1 MEAFRGRTIDTS
13 KRVKVYRNL
22 HKRCFSIVQGGLVVA
37 YADTITLNN
46 VLFKVSEA
54 GRQRVIREKQKNVH
68 AYVTGLVGDNNN
80 APTFLEITYNPYKRG
95 EFYNKQTDEE
105 VSYTDQVIM
114 TGGKC
119 YFA

>member
-37 YADTITLNN
+37 YADTITLDD
-46 VLFKVSEA
+46 VIFKVSEA

-68 AYVTGLVGDNNN
+68 AYVTGLVGNDNN

-95 EFYNKQTDEE
+95 EFYNKQTNEK
-105 VSYTDQVIM
+105 VGNATQVVMTD
-114 TGGKC
+114 GKC